1 MCGHLAVCCICCAT
15 ASTRSRIRPNC
26 VSSTPTIP
34 SRTTVGTRASVKRS
48 AVACRS
54 TRISAS
60 IRLLCWSVWRPLLKR
75 KDGH

>member
-1 MCGHLAVCCICCAT
+1 MCGHSAVCCICCAT

-34 SRTTVGTRASVKRS
+34 SRTTAGTLASVKRS

-54 TRISAS
+54 TRTSAS
-60 IRLLCWSVWRPLLKR
+60 IRQPCWNGWRRLLKR